1 MHSKSIEVLR
11 SRTISSGSVTLSIRC
26 VTIFCNVCLEGRTN
40 VRPLC
45 VCRHRLSNTLTKY
58 FIIKFYKGVCM
69 IGVTVTVKL
78 QNKLAKDSIVMS
90 LKNVSQHLFSEDRGL
105 LMRCFTNVSDTQ
117 VDMFHLWKDK
127 SYQLKTRKEF
137 STKFWEDIKD
147 MGGVVSMTEGECEVE
162 MSSLIN
168 TSLVKMK

>member
-1 MHSKSIEVLR
+1 
-11 SRTISSGSVTLSIRC
+11 
-26 VTIFCNVCLEGRTN
+26 
-40 VRPLC
+40 
-45 VCRHRLSNTLTKY
+45 
-58 FIIKFYKGVCM
+58 
-69 IGVTVTVKL
+69 
-78 QNKLAKDSIVMS
+78 MS

-105 LMRCFTNVSDTQ
+105 LMRSFTNVSDTQ

-168 TSLVKMK
+168 TSLVKIK

>member
-1 MHSKSIEVLR
+1 
-11 SRTISSGSVTLSIRC
+11 
-26 VTIFCNVCLEGRTN
+26 
-40 VRPLC
+40 
-45 VCRHRLSNTLTKY
+45 
-58 FIIKFYKGVCM
+58 M

-90 LKNVSQHLFSEDRGL
+90 LKNVSQHLLSEDRGL
-105 LMRCFTNVSDTQ
+105 MRYFTNVSDTQ

-168 TSLVKMK
+168 ASLVKMK

>member
-1 MHSKSIEVLR
+1 
-11 SRTISSGSVTLSIRC
+11 
-26 VTIFCNVCLEGRTN
+26 
-40 VRPLC
+40 
-45 VCRHRLSNTLTKY
+45 
-58 FIIKFYKGVCM
+58 M

-90 LKNVSQHLFSEDRGL
+90 LKNVSQHLLSEDRG

-168 TSLVKMK
+168 TSLVKIK

>member
-1 MHSKSIEVLR
+1 
-11 SRTISSGSVTLSIRC
+11 
-26 VTIFCNVCLEGRTN
+26 
-40 VRPLC
+40 
-45 VCRHRLSNTLTKY
+45 
-58 FIIKFYKGVCM
+58 M

-105 LMRCFTNVSDTQ
+105 LMRSFTNVSDTQ

-168 TSLVKMK
+168 ASLVKMK

>member
-1 MHSKSIEVLR
+1 
-11 SRTISSGSVTLSIRC
+11 
-26 VTIFCNVCLEGRTN
+26 
-40 VRPLC
+40 
-45 VCRHRLSNTLTKY
+45 
-58 FIIKFYKGVCM
+58 M

-90 LKNVSQHLFSEDRGL
+90 LKNVSQHLFNEDRGL

-168 TSLVKMK
+168 ASLVKMK

>member
-1 MHSKSIEVLR
+1 
-11 SRTISSGSVTLSIRC
+11 
-26 VTIFCNVCLEGRTN
+26 
-40 VRPLC
+40 
-45 VCRHRLSNTLTKY
+45 
-58 FIIKFYKGVCM
+58 M

-105 LMRCFTNVSDTQ
+105 LMRYFTNVSDTQ

>member
-1 MHSKSIEVLR
+1 
-11 SRTISSGSVTLSIRC
+11 
-26 VTIFCNVCLEGRTN
+26 
-40 VRPLC
+40 
-45 VCRHRLSNTLTKY
+45 
-58 FIIKFYKGVCM
+58 M

-168 TSLVKMK
+168 ASLVKLK

>member
-1 MHSKSIEVLR
+1 
-11 SRTISSGSVTLSIRC
+11 
-26 VTIFCNVCLEGRTN
+26 
-40 VRPLC
+40 
-45 VCRHRLSNTLTKY
+45 
-58 FIIKFYKGVCM
+58 
-69 IGVTVTVKL
+69 
-78 QNKLAKDSIVMS
+78 MS
-90 LKNVSQHLFSEDRGL
+90 LKSVSQHLLSEDRG

-168 TSLVKMK
+168 TSLVKIK